1 MRIPD
6 SILQIDRRI
15 IFLLIGAAVCIPL
28 ILQPRF
34 QDSPT
39 PIVQS
44 IFDTVERL
52 PSGSRVFLS
61 FDYGPDTAPELD
73 PMAKALVRHTMARGH
88 EVSFFTLFP
97 EGVGQIKKITDNLL
111 PVEFPGKAYGRD
123 FVNLGYKAGLGG
135 AINTM
140 VVNFRTLVNADAEGT
155 PLDDLPITADV
166 DEMVDYAII
175 LSLTAGD
182 PGLKE
187 WIQFAGDIAG
197 IPVMGGGTAVVAPE
211 LYPYYP
217 QQLVGLMGGLKGA
230 SEYESALVDRY
241 PAYRNA
247 SMEATMRM
255 GPQVVTHV
263 LLVLLI
269 LLGNLAYFF
278 GRSGRPGRSG
288 RADQADQTDQT
299 DQTDRRR

>member
-1 MRIPD
+1 MAIPD
-6 SILQIDRRI
+6 FLRHIDRRI
-15 IFLLIGAAVCIPL
+15 IFLLIAAAVCIPL
-28 ILQPRF
+28 ILKPRF

-39 PIVQS
+39 PIVLS

-52 PSGSRVFLS
+52 PAESRVFLS

-73 PMAKALVRHTMARGH
+73 PMAKALVRHTMSKGH
-88 EVSFFTLFP
+88 EVTFFTLFP
-97 EGVGQIKKITDNLL
+97 EGVGQIKKITDNML
-111 PVEFPGKAYGRD
+111 PVEFPGKTYGRD
-123 FVNLGYKAGLGG
+123 FVNLGYKAGQGG

-155 PLDDLPITADV
+155 PLDMLPMTADV

-175 LSLTAGD
+175 ISLTAGD
-182 PGLKE
+182 PGMKE

-217 QQLVGLMGGLKGA
+217 QQLIGLMGGLKGA
-230 SEYESALVDRY
+230 SEYEAALVDRY
-241 PAYRNA
+241 PAFRDA

-263 LLVLLI
+263 LIVLLVLL
-269 LLGNLAYFF
+269 GNVTYFISR
-278 GRSGRPGRSG
+278 RSRQR
-288 RADQADQTDQT
+288 
-299 DQTDRRR
+299 

>member
-1 MRIPD
+1 MPIPD
-6 SILQIDRRI
+6 FLWHIDRRI
-15 IFLLIGAAVCIPL
+15 IFLLIAAAVCIPL
-28 ILQPRF
+28 IIKPRF

-39 PIVQS
+39 PIVLS
-44 IFDTVERL
+44 IFDTVESL
-52 PSGSRVFLS
+52 PAESRVFLS

-73 PMAKALVRHTMARGH
+73 PMAKALVRHTMSRGH
-88 EVSFFTLFP
+88 EVTFFTLFP

-111 PVEFPGKAYGRD
+111 PAEFPGKNYGRD
-123 FVNLGYKAGLGG
+123 FVNLGYKAGQGG

-140 VVNFRTLVNADAEGT
+140 VVNFRTLINADAEGT
-155 PLDDLPITADV
+155 PLDMLPMTADV

-175 LSLTAGD
+175 ISLTAGD
-182 PGLKE
+182 PGMKE

-217 QQLVGLMGGLKGA
+217 QQLIGLMGGLKGA
-230 SEYESALVDRY
+230 SEYEAALVDRY
-241 PAYRNA
+241 PAFRNA

-263 LLVLLI
+263 LIVLLVLL
-269 LLGNLAYFF
+269 GNVTYFISR
-278 GRSGRPGRSG
+278 RSRQR
-288 RADQADQTDQT
+288 
-299 DQTDRRR
+299 

>member
-1 MRIPD
+1 MAIPD
-6 SILQIDRRI
+6 FLRHIDRRI
-15 IFLLIGAAVCIPL
+15 IFLLIAAAVCIPL
-28 ILQPRF
+28 ILKPRF

-39 PIVQS
+39 PIVLS

-52 PSGSRVFLS
+52 PAESRVFLS

-73 PMAKALVRHTMARGH
+73 PMAKALVRHTMSKGH
-88 EVSFFTLFP
+88 EVTFFTLFP
-97 EGVGQIKKITDNLL
+97 EGVGQIKKITDNML
-111 PVEFPGKAYGRD
+111 PVEFPGKIYGRD
-123 FVNLGYKAGLGG
+123 FVNLGYKAGQGG

-155 PLDDLPITADV
+155 PLDMLPMTADV

-175 LSLTAGD
+175 ISLTAGD
-182 PGLKE
+182 PGMKE

-217 QQLVGLMGGLKGA
+217 QQLIGLMGGLKGA
-230 SEYESALVDRY
+230 SEYETALVARY
-241 PAYRNA
+241 PAFRNA

-263 LLVLLI
+263 LIVLLVLL
-269 LLGNLAYFF
+269 GNVTYFISR
-278 GRSGRPGRSG
+278 RSRQR
-288 RADQADQTDQT
+288 
-299 DQTDRRR
+299 

>member
-1 MRIPD
+1 MAIPD
-6 SILQIDRRI
+6 FLRHIDRRI
-15 IFLLIGAAVCIPL
+15 IFLLIAAAVCIPL
-28 ILQPRF
+28 ILKPRF

-39 PIVQS
+39 PIVLS

-52 PSGSRVFLS
+52 PAESRVFLS

-73 PMAKALVRHTMARGH
+73 PMAKALVRHTMSKGH
-88 EVSFFTLFP
+88 EVTFFTLFP
-97 EGVGQIKKITDNLL
+97 EGVGQIKKITDNML
-111 PVEFPGKAYGRD
+111 PIEFPGKTYGRD
-123 FVNLGYKAGLGG
+123 FVNLGYKAGQGG

-155 PLDDLPITADV
+155 PLDMLPMTADV

-175 LSLTAGD
+175 ISLTAGD
-182 PGLKE
+182 PGMKE

-217 QQLVGLMGGLKGA
+217 QQLIGLMGGLKGA
-230 SEYESALVDRY
+230 SEYETALVARY
-241 PAYRNA
+241 PAFQNA

-255 GPQVVTHV
+255 GPQVVTHILIV
-263 LLVLLI
+263 LLVLL
-269 LLGNLAYFF
+269 GNVTYFISR
-278 GRSGRPGRSG
+278 RSRQR
-288 RADQADQTDQT
+288 
-299 DQTDRRR
+299 

>member
-6 SILQIDRRI
+6 FIQQIDRRI
-15 IFLLIGAAVCIPL
+15 IFLLIAGAVIIPL
-28 ILQPRF
+28 ILKPRF

-39 PIVQS
+39 PIVES
-44 IFDTVERL
+44 IFDMVESL
-52 PSGSRVFLS
+52 PAESRVLLS

-73 PMAKALVRHTMARGH
+73 PMAKALVRHTMTRGH

-111 PVEFPGKAYGRD
+111 PVEFPEKAYGRD
-123 FVNLGYKAGLGG
+123 FVNLGYKAGEGG

-155 PLDDLPITADV
+155 PLDDLPLTADV
-166 DEMVDYAII
+166 DQMVDYAII
-175 LSLTAGD
+175 ISLTAGD
-182 PGLKE
+182 PGMKE

-217 QQLVGLMGGLKGA
+217 QQLIGLMGGLKGA
-230 SEYESALVDRY
+230 SEYESALMERY
-241 PAYRNA
+241 PAFRNA

-263 LLVLLI
+263 LIVLLVLL
-269 LLGNLAYFF
+269 GNVTYFI
-278 GRSGRPGRSG
+278 GRRNSKR
-288 RADQADQTDQT
+288 
-299 DQTDRRR
+299 

>member
-28 ILQPRF
+28 LLKPRF

-73 PMAKALVRHTMARGH
+73 PMAKALVRHTMTRGH

-111 PVEFPGKAYGRD
+111 PVEFPDKAYGRD
-123 FVNLGYKAGLGG
+123 YVNLGYKAGLGG

-166 DEMVDYAII
+166 DEMVDYVII

-247 SMEATMRM
+247 TMEATMRM

-263 LLVLLI
+263 LIVLLV

-278 GRSGRPGRSG
+278 GRSGRAARAGRTG
-288 RADQADQTDQT
+288 QGNRAV
-299 DQTDRRR
+299 RRP

>member
-1 MRIPD
+1 MAIPD
-6 SILQIDRRI
+6 FLRHIDRRI
-15 IFLLIGAAVCIPL
+15 IFLLIAAAVCIPL
-28 ILQPRF
+28 ILKPRF

-39 PIVQS
+39 PIVLS

-52 PSGSRVFLS
+52 PAESRVFLS

-73 PMAKALVRHTMARGH
+73 PMAKALVRHTMSKGH
-88 EVSFFTLFP
+88 EVTFFTLFP
-97 EGVGQIKKITDNLL
+97 EGVGQIKKITDNML
-111 PVEFPGKAYGRD
+111 PVEFPGKTYGRD
-123 FVNLGYKAGLGG
+123 FVNLGYKAGQGG

-155 PLDDLPITADV
+155 PLDMLPMTADV

-175 LSLTAGD
+175 ISLTAGD
-182 PGLKE
+182 PGMKE

-217 QQLVGLMGGLKGA
+217 QQLIGLMGGLKGA
-230 SEYESALVDRY
+230 SEYETALVARY
-241 PAYRNA
+241 PAFRNA

-263 LLVLLI
+263 LIVLLVLL
-269 LLGNLAYFF
+269 GNVTYFISR
-278 GRSGRPGRSG
+278 RSRQR
-288 RADQADQTDQT
+288 
-299 DQTDRRR
+299 

>member
-1 MRIPD
+1 MAIPD
-6 SILQIDRRI
+6 FLRHIDRRI
-15 IFLLIGAAVCIPL
+15 IFLLIAAAVCIPL
-28 ILQPRF
+28 ILKPRF

-39 PIVQS
+39 PIVLS

-52 PSGSRVFLS
+52 PAESRVFLS

-73 PMAKALVRHTMARGH
+73 PMAKALVRHTMSKGH
-88 EVSFFTLFP
+88 EVTFFTLFP
-97 EGVGQIKKITDNLL
+97 EGVGQIKKITDNML
-111 PVEFPGKAYGRD
+111 PVEFPGKIYGRD
-123 FVNLGYKAGLGG
+123 FVNLGYKAGQGG

-155 PLDDLPITADV
+155 PLDMLPMTADV

-175 LSLTAGD
+175 ISLTAGD
-182 PGLKE
+182 PGMKE
-187 WIQFAGDIAG
+187 WIQFSGDIAG

-217 QQLVGLMGGLKGA
+217 QQLIGLMGGLKGA
-230 SEYESALVDRY
+230 SEYETALVARY
-241 PAYRNA
+241 PAFRNA

-263 LLVLLI
+263 LIVLLVLL
-269 LLGNLAYFF
+269 GNVTYFISR
-278 GRSGRPGRSG
+278 RSRQR
-288 RADQADQTDQT
+288 
-299 DQTDRRR
+299 

>member
-1 MRIPD
+1 MAIPD
-6 SILQIDRRI
+6 FLRHIDRRI
-15 IFLLIGAAVCIPL
+15 IFLLIAAAVCIPL
-28 ILQPRF
+28 ILKPRF
-34 QDSPT
+34 QDNPT
-39 PIVQS
+39 PIVLS

-52 PSGSRVFLS
+52 PAETRVFLS

-73 PMAKALVRHTMARGH
+73 PMAKALVRHTMSKGH
-88 EVSFFTLFP
+88 EVTFFTLFP
-97 EGVGQIKKITDNLL
+97 EGVGQIKKITDNML
-111 PVEFPGKAYGRD
+111 PVEFPGKIYGRD
-123 FVNLGYKAGLGG
+123 FVNLGYKAGQGG

-155 PLDDLPITADV
+155 PLDMLPMTADV

-175 LSLTAGD
+175 ISLTAGD
-182 PGLKE
+182 PGMKE

-217 QQLVGLMGGLKGA
+217 QQLIGLMGGLKGA
-230 SEYESALVDRY
+230 SEYETALVARY
-241 PAYRNA
+241 PAFRNA

-263 LLVLLI
+263 LIVLLVLL
-269 LLGNLAYFF
+269 GNVTYFISR
-278 GRSGRPGRSG
+278 RSRQR
-288 RADQADQTDQT
+288 
-299 DQTDRRR
+299 

>member
-1 MRIPD
+1 MRIPGF
-6 SILQIDRRI
+6 IQQIDRRV
-15 IFLLIGAAVCIPL
+15 IFLLIAAAVCIPL
-28 ILQPRF
+28 LLKPRF

-44 IFDTVERL
+44 IFDTVESL
-52 PSGSRVFLS
+52 PAESTVFLS

-73 PMAKALVRHTMARGH
+73 PMATSLVRHTMTRGH
-88 EVSFFTLFP
+88 RVAFFTLFP
-97 EGVGQIKKITDNLL
+97 EGVGQIKKVTDNLL
-111 PVEFPGKAYGRD
+111 PVEFPEKIYGRD
-123 FVNLGYKAGLGG
+123 FVNLGYKAGQGG

-140 VVNFRTLVNADAEGT
+140 VVNFRTLINSDAEGT
-155 PLDDLPITADV
+155 PLDDLPMTADL
-166 DEMVDYAII
+166 DEMVDFVII
-175 LSLTAGD
+175 ISLTSGD

-230 SEYESALVDRY
+230 SEYESALMDRY
-241 PAYRNA
+241 PAYREA
-247 SMEATMRM
+247 SMDATMRM

-263 LLVLLI
+263 LIVLLV
-269 LLGNLAYFF
+269 LLGNLTYFI
-278 GRSGRPGRSG
+278 GRGSRKG
-288 RADQADQTDQT
+288 
-299 DQTDRRR
+299 

>member
-1 MRIPD
+1 MAIPD
-6 SILQIDRRI
+6 FLRHIDRRI
-15 IFLLIGAAVCIPL
+15 IFLLIAAAVCIPL
-28 ILQPRF
+28 ILKPRF

-39 PIVQS
+39 PIVLS

-52 PSGSRVFLS
+52 PAESRVFLS

-73 PMAKALVRHTMARGH
+73 PMAKALVRHTMSKGH
-88 EVSFFTLFP
+88 EVTFFTLFP
-97 EGVGQIKKITDNLL
+97 EGVGQIKKITDNML
-111 PVEFPGKAYGRD
+111 PVEFPGKIYGRD
-123 FVNLGYKAGLGG
+123 FANLGYKAGQGG

-155 PLDDLPITADV
+155 PLDMLPMTADV

-175 LSLTAGD
+175 ISLTAGD
-182 PGLKE
+182 PGMKE

-217 QQLVGLMGGLKGA
+217 QQLIGLMGGLKGA
-230 SEYESALVDRY
+230 SEYETALVARY
-241 PAYRNA
+241 PAFRNA

-263 LLVLLI
+263 LIVLLVLL
-269 LLGNLAYFF
+269 GNVTYFISR
-278 GRSGRPGRSG
+278 RSRQR
-288 RADQADQTDQT
+288 
-299 DQTDRRR
+299 

>member
-1 MRIPD
+1 MRVPD
-6 SILQIDRRI
+6 FIQHIDRRI
-15 IFLLIGAAVCIPL
+15 IFLLIAGAVIIPL
-28 ILQPRF
+28 ILKPRF

-39 PIVQS
+39 PIVAS
-44 IFDTVERL
+44 IFDTVESL
-52 PSGSRVFLS
+52 PSESRVFLS

-73 PMAKALVRHTMARGH
+73 PMAKALVRHTMTRGH

-111 PVEFPGKAYGRD
+111 PVEFPEKAYGRD
-123 FVNLGYKAGLGG
+123 FVNLGYKAGEGG

-140 VVNFRTLVNADAEGT
+140 VVNFRTLVNADAEGM
-155 PLDDLPITADV
+155 PLDDLPLTADV

-175 LSLTAGD
+175 ISLTAGD
-182 PGLKE
+182 PGMKE

-217 QQLVGLMGGLKGA
+217 QQLIGLMGGLKGA
-230 SEYESALVDRY
+230 SEYESALMERY
-241 PAYRNA
+241 PAFRNA

-263 LLVLLI
+263 LIVLLVLL
-269 LLGNLAYFF
+269 GNVTYFI
-278 GRSGRPGRSG
+278 GRRSPK
-288 RADQADQTDQT
+288 R
-299 DQTDRRR
+299 

>member
-6 SILQIDRRI
+6 FIQHIDRRI
-15 IFLLIGAAVCIPL
+15 IFLLIAGAVCIPL
-28 ILQPRF
+28 MLRPRF
-34 QDSPT
+34 QDVPT

-44 IFDTVERL
+44 IFDTVESL
-52 PSGSRVFLS
+52 PAESRVFLS

-73 PMAKALVRHTMARGH
+73 PMATALVRHTMNRGH
-88 EVSFFTLFP
+88 EITFFTLFP
-97 EGVGQIKKITDNLL
+97 EGVGQIKKVTDNLL
-111 PVEFPGKAYGRD
+111 PAEFPEKSYGRD
-123 FVNLGYKAGLGG
+123 FVNLGYKAGQGG

-155 PLDDLPITADV
+155 PLDMLPMTADV

-175 LSLTAGD
+175 ISLTAGD

-217 QQLVGLMGGLKGA
+217 QQMVGLMGGLKGA
-230 SEYESALVDRY
+230 SEYESALMERY

-247 SMEATMRM
+247 SMDATMRM

-263 LLVLLI
+263 LIVLLVLL
-269 LLGNLAYFF
+269 GNVTYFISR
-278 GRSGRPGRSG
+278 RSGKR
-288 RADQADQTDQT
+288 
-299 DQTDRRR
+299 

>member
-1 MRIPD
+1 MAIPD
-6 SILQIDRRI
+6 FLRHIDRRI
-15 IFLLIGAAVCIPL
+15 IFLLIAAAVCIPL
-28 ILQPRF
+28 ILKPRF

-39 PIVQS
+39 PIVLS

-52 PSGSRVFLS
+52 PAESRVFLS

-73 PMAKALVRHTMARGH
+73 PMAKALVRHTMSKGH
-88 EVSFFTLFP
+88 EVTFFTLFP
-97 EGVGQIKKITDNLL
+97 EGVGQIKKITDNML
-111 PVEFPGKAYGRD
+111 PVEFPGKTYGRD
-123 FVNLGYKAGLGG
+123 FVNLGYKAGQGG

-155 PLDDLPITADV
+155 PLDMLPMTADV

-175 LSLTAGD
+175 ISLTAGD
-182 PGLKE
+182 PGMKE

-217 QQLVGLMGGLKGA
+217 QQLIGLMGGLKGA
-230 SEYESALVDRY
+230 SEYETALVARY
-241 PAYRNA
+241 PAFQNA

-255 GPQVVTHV
+255 GPQVVTHILIV
-263 LLVLLI
+263 LLVLL
-269 LLGNLAYFF
+269 GNVTYFISR
-278 GRSGRPGRSG
+278 RSRQR
-288 RADQADQTDQT
+288 
-299 DQTDRRR
+299 

>member
-1 MRIPD
+1 MAIPD
-6 SILQIDRRI
+6 FLRHIDRRI
-15 IFLLIGAAVCIPL
+15 IFLLIAAAVCIPL
-28 ILQPRF
+28 ILKPRF

-39 PIVQS
+39 PIVLS

-52 PSGSRVFLS
+52 PAESRVFLS

-73 PMAKALVRHTMARGH
+73 PMAKALVRHTMSKGH
-88 EVSFFTLFP
+88 EVTFFTLFP
-97 EGVGQIKKITDNLL
+97 EGVGQIKKITDNML
-111 PVEFPGKAYGRD
+111 PIEFPGKTYGRD
-123 FVNLGYKAGLGG
+123 FVNLGYKAGQGG

-155 PLDDLPITADV
+155 PLDMLPMTADV

-175 LSLTAGD
+175 ISLTAGD
-182 PGLKE
+182 PGMKE

-217 QQLVGLMGGLKGA
+217 QQLIGLMGGLKGA
-230 SEYESALVDRY
+230 SEYETALVARY
-241 PAYRNA
+241 PAFRNA

-263 LLVLLI
+263 LIVLLVLL
-269 LLGNLAYFF
+269 GNVTYFISR
-278 GRSGRPGRSG
+278 RSRQR
-288 RADQADQTDQT
+288 
-299 DQTDRRR
+299 

>member
-1 MRIPD
+1 MPIPD
-6 SILQIDRRI
+6 FLWHIDRRV
-15 IFLLIGAAVCIPL
+15 IFLLIAAAVCIPL
-28 ILQPRF
+28 IIKPRF

-39 PIVQS
+39 PIVLS
-44 IFDTVERL
+44 IFDTVESL
-52 PSGSRVFLS
+52 PAESRVFLS

-73 PMAKALVRHTMARGH
+73 PMAKALVRHTMSRGH
-88 EVSFFTLFP
+88 EVTFFTLFP

-111 PVEFPGKAYGRD
+111 PVEFPGKTYGRD
-123 FVNLGYKAGLGG
+123 FVNLGYKAGQGG

-140 VVNFRTLVNADAEGT
+140 VVNFRTLINADAEGT
-155 PLDDLPITADV
+155 PLDMLPMTADV

-175 LSLTAGD
+175 ISLTAGD
-182 PGLKE
+182 PGMKE

-217 QQLVGLMGGLKGA
+217 QQLIGLMGGLKGA
-230 SEYESALVDRY
+230 SEYEAALVDRY
-241 PAYRNA
+241 PAFRDA

-263 LLVLLI
+263 LIVLLVLL
-269 LLGNLAYFF
+269 GNVTYFISR
-278 GRSGRPGRSG
+278 RSRQR
-288 RADQADQTDQT
+288 
-299 DQTDRRR
+299 

>member
-1 MRIPD
+1 MPLPEFLRH
-6 SILQIDRRI
+6 IDRRI
-15 IFLLIGAAVCIPL
+15 IFLLIAAAVCIPL
-28 ILQPRF
+28 ILKPRF
-34 QDSPT
+34 QSSPT
-39 PIVQS
+39 PIVLS
-44 IFDTVERL
+44 IFDTVESL
-52 PSGSRVFLS
+52 PAESRVFLS

-73 PMAKALVRHTMARGH
+73 PMAKALVRHTMSRGH
-88 EVSFFTLFP
+88 EVTFFTLFP

-111 PVEFPGKAYGRD
+111 PVEFPGKTYGRD
-123 FVNLGYKAGLGG
+123 FVNLGYKAGQGG

-140 VVNFRTLVNADAEGT
+140 VVNFRTLINADAEGT
-155 PLDDLPITADV
+155 PLDTLPMTADV

-175 LSLTAGD
+175 ISLTAGD

-187 WIQFAGDIAG
+187 WIQFAGDIAS

-217 QQLVGLMGGLKGA
+217 QQLIGLMGGLKGA
-230 SEYESALVDRY
+230 SEYESALVARY

-263 LLVLLI
+263 LIVLLVLL
-269 LLGNLAYFF
+269 GNVTYFI
-278 GRSGRPGRSG
+278 
-288 RADQADQTDQT
+288 
-299 DQTDRRR
+299 DRRSRQR

>member
-6 SILQIDRRI
+6 FILQIDRRI
-15 IFLLIGAAVCIPL
+15 IFLLIAAAVCIPL

-34 QDSPT
+34 EDSPT
-39 PIVQS
+39 PIVLS
-44 IFDTVERL
+44 IFDTVENL
-52 PSGSRVFLS
+52 PAESRVFLS

-73 PMAKALVRHTMARGH
+73 PMATALVRHTMNRGH
-88 EVSFFTLFP
+88 EVTFFTLFP
-97 EGVGQIKKITDNLL
+97 EGVGQIKKITDFLL
-111 PVEFPGKAYGRD
+111 PDEFPAKSYGRD
-123 FVNLGYKAGLGG
+123 FVNLGYKAGAGG

-155 PLDDLPITADV
+155 PLDNMPVTADV
-166 DEMVDYAII
+166 DELVDYAII
-175 LSLTAGD
+175 ISLTAGD

-217 QQLVGLMGGLKGA
+217 QQMVGLMGGLKGA
-230 SEYESALVDRY
+230 SEYESALMERY
-241 PAYRNA
+241 PVYRNA
-247 SMEATMRM
+247 SMDATMRM

-263 LLVLLI
+263 LIVLLVLL
-269 LLGNLAYFF
+269 GNVTYFI
-278 GRSGRPGRSG
+278 GRRNRK
-288 RADQADQTDQT
+288 RQ
-299 DQTDRRR
+299 

>member
-1 MRIPD
+1 MAIPD
-6 SILQIDRRI
+6 FLRHIDRRI
-15 IFLLIGAAVCIPL
+15 IFLLIAAAVCIPL
-28 ILQPRF
+28 ILKPRF

-39 PIVQS
+39 PIVLS

-52 PSGSRVFLS
+52 PAETRVFLS

-73 PMAKALVRHTMARGH
+73 PMAKALVRHTMSKGH
-88 EVSFFTLFP
+88 EVTFFTLFP
-97 EGVGQIKKITDNLL
+97 EGVGQIKKITDNML
-111 PVEFPGKAYGRD
+111 PVEFPGKTYGRD
-123 FVNLGYKAGLGG
+123 FVNLGYKAGQGG

-155 PLDDLPITADV
+155 PLDMLPMTADV

-175 LSLTAGD
+175 ISLTAGD
-182 PGLKE
+182 PGMKE

-217 QQLVGLMGGLKGA
+217 QQLIGLMGGLKGA
-230 SEYESALVDRY
+230 SEYETALVARY
-241 PAYRNA
+241 PAFRNA

-263 LLVLLI
+263 LIVLLVLL
-269 LLGNLAYFF
+269 GNVTYFINR
-278 GRSGRPGRSG
+278 RSRQR
-288 RADQADQTDQT
+288 
-299 DQTDRRR
+299 

>member
-1 MRIPD
+1 MRIPGFL
-6 SILQIDRRI
+6 LQIDRRI
-15 IFLLIGAAVCIPL
+15 IFLLIAAAVCIPL
-28 ILQPRF
+28 ILKPRF

-44 IFDTVERL
+44 IFDTVEGL
-52 PSGSRVFLS
+52 PEGSRIFLS

-73 PMAKALVRHTMARGH
+73 PMAKALVRHAMTRGH
-88 EVSFFTLFP
+88 ELSFFTLFP
-97 EGVGQIKKITDNLL
+97 EGAGQIKKITDGLL

-123 FVNLGYKAGLGG
+123 FVNLGYKAGAGG

-155 PLDDLPITADV
+155 PLDGLPIVSDV
-166 DEMVDYAII
+166 DEMTDYAII
-175 LSLTAGD
+175 LCLTSGD

-217 QQLVGLMGGLKGA
+217 QQLIGLMGGLKGA
-230 SEYESALVDRY
+230 SEYESALVARY
-241 PAYRNA
+241 PSFRNA

-263 LLVLLI
+263 LIVLLI
-269 LLGNLAYFF
+269 LLGNTVYFI
-278 GRSGRPGRSG
+278 S
-288 RADQADQTDQT
+288 
-299 DQTDRRR
+299 RRNRQR